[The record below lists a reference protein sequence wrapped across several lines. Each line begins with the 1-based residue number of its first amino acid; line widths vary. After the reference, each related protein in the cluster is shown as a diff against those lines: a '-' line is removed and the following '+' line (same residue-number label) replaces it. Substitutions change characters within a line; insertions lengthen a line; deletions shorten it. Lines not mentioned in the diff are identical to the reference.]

1 MKSLREHF
9 DQVERDGISPSRGDA
24 FAIEI
29 GEECLIESYIVDVV
43 EDGVVIHADDRT
55 MALLE
60 ESGCTME
67 RIARYGAVG
76 KNRAMGFSYAE
87 SVDEDKHCA
96 ECGYAM
102 EACECNED
110 ALAYPQLGE
119 DGMSDGDEA
128 HRKIQTPAY
137 LRKAHGARDPD
148 WKVSLSDLEKAKERT
163 ATSPEGLAARKR
175 ELGISET
182 HRMLELAGIRQED
195 DSHLA
200 AKTLELSPTGPAADE
215 INEDDDSVE
224 GIENAI
230 IRRIMLTHIDA
241 LSKHGPRAVMAAAR
255 DRAEEIGSVD
265 EIGTSDVS
273 IWTREVL
280 RNLESGEYDHVNED
294 PTTEEP
300 LPTQEPES
308 DQPTNIENPQPGA
321 VAARA
326 FDEAMMSEDDVE
338 EAKYRGREVK
348 LGKPMTGD
356 IKKKKVYVRK
366 PNGNIVKVEFGDK
379 KMRIK
384 KHIPA
389 RRKSFR
395 ARHHCENPGPRWKAR
410 YWSCRAW

>member
-1 MKSLREHF
+1 MKSLREHLA
-9 DQVERDGISPSRGDA
+9 QVERDGISPTRGDT

-29 GEECLIESYIVDVV
+29 GEECLIESYIVDVM
-43 EDGVVIHADDRT
+43 EDGVVIHADDRA
-55 MALLE
+55 MELLKS
-60 ESGCTME
+60 SGCVME
-67 RIARYGAVG
+67 EIRRYGAVG

-87 SVDEDKHCA
+87 SLDEAEHCA

-102 EACECNED
+102 EACGCNEE
-110 ALAYPQLGE
+110 ALAHPQFEAEE
-119 DGMSDGDEA
+119 DDAEAA

-148 WKVSLSDLEKAKERT
+148 WKVSAQDLEKAKER
-163 ATSPEGLAARKR
+163 SISGPEGLAALKR
-175 ELGISET
+175 
-182 HRMLELAGIRQED
+182 RMMELAGIHKED
-195 DSHLA
+195 DSGLVD
-200 AKTLELSPTGPAADE
+200 KTLELTPTGPAGGE
-215 INEDDDSVE
+215 I
-224 GIENAI
+224 
-230 IRRIMLTHIDA
+230 
-241 LSKHGPRAVMAAAR
+241 
-255 DRAEEIGSVD
+255 
-265 EIGTSDVS
+265 
-273 IWTREVL
+273 
-280 RNLESGEYDHVNED
+280 NED

-300 LPTQEPES
+300 LPTQEPEAN
-308 DQPTNIENPQPGA
+308 QPTNIENPEPGA

-348 LGKPMTGD
+348 LGKPMAGD

-395 ARHHCENPGPRWKAR
+395 ARHNCDNPGPRWKAR